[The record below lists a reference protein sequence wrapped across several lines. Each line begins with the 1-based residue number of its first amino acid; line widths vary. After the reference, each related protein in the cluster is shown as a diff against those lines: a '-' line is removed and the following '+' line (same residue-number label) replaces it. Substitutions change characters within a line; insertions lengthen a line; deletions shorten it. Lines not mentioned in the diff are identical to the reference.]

1 MDVPHVSAL
10 LPSVLRKGRQG
21 YSETITLVGRS
32 TCSHVVE
39 DSIVDCGNI
48 VIKRQEY
55 IHTYIHT
62 HTNKHTIF
70 YLAQQAPPPQW
81 ARAHWGAVARFLDH
95 TQRRTTVGWTPL
107 DEWSSHR
114 RDLYLTKHDTHNRE
128 TSMLPVGFE
137 PPQLQQ
143 ASGRRPTP

>member
-70 YLAQQAPPPQW
+70 YLAQQAPPPVGQGPLGGCCEVS
-81 ARAHWGAVARFLDH
+81 RSHTTTHHSRLD
-95 TQRRTTVGWTPL
+95 
-107 DEWSSHR
+107 S
-114 RDLYLTKHDTHNRE
+114 
-128 TSMLPVGFE
+128 
-137 PPQLQQ
+137 
-143 ASGRRPTP
+143 SGRMVIPSQRPLPDKTRHSQRTDIHAPRGIRTLGPSRHTP